1 MDEGRRGERGV
12 RGEQTERIFAVGDV
26 HGSCNRLE
34 RLLERLP
41 YRAGRDTL
49 VFLGDYIDRGG
60 QSRKVIDLV
69 CRLQDEGRVI
79 ALLGNHEHLLLEYH
93 RTGGAQLLSGLRRQ
107 GVEASLESYGCRDL
121 RDLRSLSFL
130 PERHRR
136 FLFSLPLYWETEDY
150 VFVHA
155 GVVPG
160 LALARHTAAQVCE
173 TRELE
178 GGSELLVKTV
188 VFGHTPFLTPLV
200 TEKRIGIDTGAAYG
214 NMLTAVELPGRVFY
228 HA

>member
-1 MDEGRRGERGV
+1 MSSQGKGT
-12 RGEQTERIFAVGDV
+12 QTGKIFAIGDV
-26 HGSCNRLE
+26 HGACDRLE
-34 RLLERLP
+34 RLLGRLP
-41 YRAGRDTL
+41 YLAGRDTL

-60 QSRKVIDLV
+60 QTRKVIDLV
-69 CRLQDEGRVI
+69 CRLQDEGRVV

-93 RTGGAQLLSGLRRQ
+93 RTGDWRLLSYLRRQ

-121 RDLRSLSFL
+121 RNLRDLSFL
-130 PERHRR
+130 PDRHRR
-136 FLFSLPLYWETEDY
+136 FLLGLSLYWETDDY

-173 TRELE
+173 TRDLE
-178 GGSELLVKTV
+178 GGDVNLDRTV

-200 TEKRIGIDTGAAYG
+200 TPRRIGIDTGVAYG
-214 NMLTAVELPGRVFY
+214 NMLTALELPERRFH